1 MAWYNYCVKQTQYEY
16 NDTNKQMRRII
27 VVDDNE
33 DILEVIKLILEGYD
47 YEVLTLNDG
56 NLLIG
61 QIQDYQPDLI
71 LLDIMLGN
79 MDGRDLCK
87 VLRSNKDTCEIPI
100 ILVSASH
107 NLSDHSTDAHVDF
120 LAKPF
125 DITELMAKVVSNLA
139 AA

>member
-1 MAWYNYCVKQTQYEY
+1 
-16 NDTNKQMRRII
+16 MRTII

-33 DILEVIKLILEGYD
+33 DILEITKLILEDYD
-47 YEVLTLNDG
+47 YEVITLSDG
-56 NLLIG
+56 NLLPGTIKEHK
-61 QIQDYQPDLI
+61 PDLI

-79 MDGRDLCK
+79 MDGRELCK
-87 VLRSNKDTCEIPI
+87 LLKLNKETSNIPI

-107 NLSDHSTDAHVDF
+107 NITDYVALGTQVDF

-125 DITELMAKVVSNLA
+125 DINDLIGKVTNSITA